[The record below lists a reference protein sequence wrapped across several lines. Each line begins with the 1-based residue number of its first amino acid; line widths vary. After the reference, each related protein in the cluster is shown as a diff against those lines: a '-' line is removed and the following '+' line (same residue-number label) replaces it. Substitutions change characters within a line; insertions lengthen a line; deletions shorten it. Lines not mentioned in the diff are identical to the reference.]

1 MNINEFCSVALYY
14 YFVLFLNL
22 YSVHLFIPEQI
33 GSKMDLQ
40 KIKMIRSLLDFEIK
54 KKHHLEEFYLTK
66 WLIRIRKSK
75 KDRQHNGRKKRDK
88 RINNDLQNTTLK
100 TNDRTIRIPLKISL
114 GVIDFK
120 INVKKFCTYHL
131 PLIYTILSNVRM
143 KQVQQQPVP
152 VDRV

>member
-66 WLIRIRKSK
+66 WLIRIRKSQ

-88 RINNDLQNTTLK
+88 RISNDLQNTTLK

-143 KQVQQQPVP
+143 KQVQ
-152 VDRV
+152 